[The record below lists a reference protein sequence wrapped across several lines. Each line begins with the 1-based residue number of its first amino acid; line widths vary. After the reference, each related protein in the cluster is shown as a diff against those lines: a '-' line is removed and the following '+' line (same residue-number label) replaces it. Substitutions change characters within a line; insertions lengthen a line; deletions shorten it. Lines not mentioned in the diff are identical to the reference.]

1 MSNPTHSGHARRA
14 TVALAVGFALA
25 LAAVPAAAQAQVG
38 LGTAT
43 PFVVLGGSSV
53 TNTGPSVLNGD
64 LGVSPGTS
72 LVGFGLPATV
82 NGATHAN
89 DAVAAQAQLDLT
101 TAYDVAAG
109 QPVAPAD
116 DLTGQDLGGLVLT
129 SGAYRYAS
137 SAQLTGALT
146 LDAEGDPN
154 AQFVFE
160 IGSTLTTASASSV
173 VLVNGASPCN
183 VYWQV
188 GSSATLGT
196 TTAFQGNL
204 MALSDISL
212 NNGASV
218 IGRVLARNGGVTLIN
233 NVLDGSLCAAGTTP
247 PPSSDTTGTTGTTG
261 TPGTTGTN
269 GATPAGSGVTPAAAA
284 TPAQLRAQARA
295 RARARARALRQGT
308 ATISRTPRSSCA
320 DGFVA
325 RVRGRL
331 IERAVFSLD
340 GRRIA
345 SRSNSPFR
353 VLIPATPGAHRVRAH
368 VTFRDSTRAK
378 NVTLRY
384 RACAAAL
391 LEPRR
396 GPSRFTG

>member
-1 MSNPTHSGHARRA
+1 MSNPTHLGHARRTA
-14 TVALAVGFALA
+14 IALAVCCALA
-25 LAAVPAAAQAQVG
+25 LVAVSAAQAQVG

-109 QPVAPAD
+109 EPVAPAD

-146 LDAEGDPN
+146 LNAEGDPN

-204 MALSDISL
+204 MALADISL

-218 IGRVLARNGGVTLIN
+218 IGRVLARTGGVTLIN
-233 NVLDGSLCAAGTTP
+233 NVIDGSLCGAGTTP
-247 PPSSDTTGTTGTTG
+247 TPTPDTTPG
-261 TPGTTGTN
+261 PGTTGGTSL
-269 GATPAGSGVTPAAAA
+269 AGSGGTPAAAA

-295 RARARARALRQGT
+295 RARARARATRQGT
-308 ATISRTPRSSCA
+308 ATISRTPRGSCT

-345 SRSNSPFR
+345 SRRNSPFR
-353 VLIPATPGAHRVRAH
+353 VLIPATPGAHRVRAR

-378 NVTLRY
+378 TVTLRY
-384 RACAAAL
+384 RACASAL

>member
-1 MSNPTHSGHARRA
+1 MSNPTRPGHLRRA
-14 TVALAVGFALA
+14 GLALAVACALA
-25 LAAVPAAAQAQVG
+25 FVIVPAVAQAQVD

-43 PFVVLGGSSV
+43 PFVVLGGESV
-53 TNTGPSVLNGD
+53 TNVGPSVLNGD

-72 LVGFGLPATV
+72 LEGFGLPATV

-89 DAVAAQAQLDLT
+89 DAVAAQAQLALT

-137 SAQLTGALT
+137 SAQLTGSLT

-196 TTAFQGNL
+196 GTAFQGNV
-204 MALSDISL
+204 MALASISL
-212 NNGASV
+212 TDGASV
-218 IGRVLARNGGVTLIN
+218 IGRLLAREGSVTLIN
-233 NVLDGSLCAAGTTP
+233 NVIDGSLCGAGTTTSP
-247 PPSSDTTGTTGTTG
+247 TPDATGTTGTRTQ
-261 TPGTTGTN
+261 GTTGATSGGS
-269 GATPAGSGVTPAAAA
+269 GATPAAPA
-284 TPAQLRAQARA
+284 TPAQLQARA
-295 RARARARALRQGT
+295 RARARARTRATRQGR
-308 ATISRTPRSSCA
+308 ATISRTRRSSCT

-325 RVRGRL
+325 RVRGRM
-331 IERAVFSLD
+331 IERAVFRLD

-353 VLIPATPGAHRVRAH
+353 VLIPATPGAHTVRAH
-368 VTFRDSTRAK
+368 VTFSDSTRAK

-391 LEPRR
+391 LQPRR

>member
-1 MSNPTHSGHARRA
+1 MSNPNHLGRA
-14 TVALAVGFALA
+14 QRAGIALTVGLACALM
-25 LAAVPAAAQAQVG
+25 PAAAQAQVD
-38 LGTAT
+38 LGTAG

-53 TNTGPSVLNGD
+53 TNTSASVLNGD

-72 LVGFGLPATV
+72 LTGFGPGIV
-82 NGATHAN
+82 NGAIHNN
-89 DAVAAQAQLDLT
+89 DAVAGQAQLDLT
-101 TAYDVAAG
+101 TAHNVAAG
-109 QPVAPAD
+109 QPVPPGNV
-116 DLTGQDLGGLVLT
+116 LTGQDLGSRTLT
-129 SGAYRYAS
+129 SGAYRYAT

-146 LDAEGDPN
+146 LDAQGDPN

-173 VLVNGASPCN
+173 LLVNGASPCN

-196 TTAFQGNL
+196 TTAFQGNV
-204 MALSDISL
+204 MALASISL
-212 NNGASV
+212 NNGATV
-218 IGRVLARNGGVTLIN
+218 LGRLLASTGGVSLIN
-233 NVLDGSLCAAGTTP
+233 NVLSRPLCATGTTTP
-247 PPSSDTTGTTGTTG
+247 GTTGTTGTT
-261 TPGTTGTN
+261 PGTTGTP
-269 GATPAGSGVTPAAAA
+269 TGSRL

-295 RARARARALRQGT
+295 LARARARAARRGS
-308 ATISRTPRSSCA
+308 ATVSRRSRDACS

-345 SRSNSPFR
+345 SRAGSPFR
-353 VLIPATPGAHRVRAH
+353 VAIPATPGAHRVRVR
-368 VTFRDSTRAK
+368 VTFKDATRAK
-378 NVTLRY
+378 SMTLRY
-384 RACAAAL
+384 RACAAQL

-396 GPSRFTG
+396 GPSRYTG

>member
-1 MSNPTHSGHARRA
+1 MSKPPSLGRARRA
-14 TVALAVGFALA
+14 GIALAVACALA
-25 LAAVPAAAQAQVG
+25 FAIVPAVAQAQVD

-43 PFVVLGGSSV
+43 PFVVLGGESV

-72 LVGFGLPATV
+72 LEGFGLPATV

-89 DAVAAQAQLDLT
+89 DAVAAQAQLALT
-101 TAYDVAAG
+101 TAYEVAAG

-137 SAQLTGALT
+137 SAQLTGSLT

-160 IGSTLTTASASSV
+160 IGSTLNTASASSV

-188 GSSATLGT
+188 GSSASLGT
-196 TTAFQGNL
+196 GTAFQGNV
-204 MALSDISL
+204 MALASISL
-212 NNGASV
+212 TDGASV
-218 IGRVLARNGGVTLIN
+218 IGRLLAREGSVTLIN
-233 NVLDGSLCAAGTTP
+233 NIIDGSLCGAGTTT
-247 PPSSDTTGTTGTTG
+247 SATSGTQGTTSGST
-261 TPGTTGTN
+261 
-269 GATPAGSGVTPAAAA
+269 GATPAVGA

-295 RARARARALRQGT
+295 RARARARAARQGR
-308 ATISRTPRSSCA
+308 AAISRTRRNSCT

-325 RVRGRL
+325 RVRGRM
-331 IERAVFSLD
+331 IERAVFRLD

-353 VLIPATPGAHRVRAH
+353 VLIPATPGAHTIRAH
-368 VTFRDSTRAK
+368 VTFSDSTRAK

-391 LEPRR
+391 LQPRR